1 MSRASQADWL
11 PLTQVLFLV
20 LGEKEGGCLTSADCI
35 LAELQTN
42 LRINLDGTKNLPFF
56 GKMTSKIKGK
66 IHFGKNKPYIL
77 KKSLGWRALT
87 EYKAHHSEIP

>member
-1 MSRASQADWL
+1 M
-11 PLTQVLFLV
+11 TQVLFLV

-35 LAELQTN
+35 LVELQTN

-66 IHFGKNKPYIL
+66 VHFGKNKPYIL

-87 EYKAHHSEIP
+87 EYKAL